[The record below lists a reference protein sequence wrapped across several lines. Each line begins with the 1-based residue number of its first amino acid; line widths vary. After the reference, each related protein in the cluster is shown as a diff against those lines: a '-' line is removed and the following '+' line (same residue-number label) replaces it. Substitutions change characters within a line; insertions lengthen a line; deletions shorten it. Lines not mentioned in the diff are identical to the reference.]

1 MNGIS
6 RFPAFSGR
14 ALAITLSLAVMLG
27 SHALAQEATE
37 FPGLGPPGGLQQ
49 IHFESGKQQE
59 LVLQGPNARG
69 QLVVSGEYDSGQV
82 HDLSDKVTY
91 TVSTAGL
98 IAVDKNG
105 FVTPRADGECDVTA
119 TMAGGK
125 TAVVHV
131 RVESFENPLPINF
144 SSEIVPVFT
153 KLGCNTGACH
163 GKSGGQNGFKL
174 SLLGFYPEEDYEWL
188 VKEHRGRRIFPAAPE
203 FSLLLRKPSNK
214 LPHGGGR
221 RLDEEGHEWQ
231 LLVRWIEQGMPF
243 GEEDD
248 PVVTGIDVIPA
259 VRDMNSNTE
268 QQLRVLASYSDD
280 SIRDVTR
287 LATYESNDPEMAN
300 MALGGRISV
309 FERPGSAAVMIRFQG
324 QVTVFRA
331 NIPLGIEV
339 TNLPAEKNY
348 VDKHVFGKL
357 KRLGIPPSELSS
369 DSVFIRRVYLDVI
382 GRLPTAEQARS
393 FLEDRDP
400 AKRDKLVDFLL
411 EHPGYGDYFS
421 NKWVMILRNQRIN
434 NNTAVTYRFHDWV
447 RRAFQQNMPYDRFV
461 RNMLVAT
468 GDVEIHPPVSWYLQV
483 NTATEQMEDTAQ
495 LFLGLRIQ
503 CARCHHHPFEQWS
516 QNDYFGFQAFFAQVG
531 LKPSRGGVL
540 NGNVF
545 HKGAVATARNPRTNG
560 DRKPTGLGGEEL
572 EIPAYEDPRNQL
584 VDWMVEPGNPFFAKS
599 LVNRYWKHFFGRGI
613 VDPEDDMRVTNPPS
627 NAELLDALAENF
639 VQNGFDLKRL
649 VRDICTS
656 SAYQLSSE
664 PNDYNVTD
672 KQNYSS
678 FYPRRLNAEPL
689 YDAINQVANSA
700 VTFSGMPA
708 GTRAVQL
715 PDSGFTDYFLMVF
728 GKPQAASACECERS
742 DDANLAQSLHLL
754 NSTDIQGKLAAGSG
768 RPALLAADEEKSEE
782 EKVDELYYWAFSR
795 PANESERKL
804 IFEFIERQPNKKQA
818 YEDVLWALFNTKEF
832 LFIR

>member
-1 MNGIS
+1 MINNS
-6 RFPAFSGR
+6 RLPLFSGR
-14 ALAITLSLAVMLG
+14 ILVTAAIASLMLAVPALG
-27 SHALAQEATE
+27 QDAAE
-37 FPGLGPPGGLQQ
+37 FPGLGPRGVLQQ
-49 IHFESGKQQE
+49 IRFESGSQQE
-59 LVLQGPNARG
+59 LVLRGPNSRG
-69 QLVVSGEYDSGQV
+69 QLVVSGDYDSGQA
-82 HDLSDKVTY
+82 HDL
-91 TVSTAGL
+91 TVEVAY
-98 IAVDKNG
+98 AVSPEGPVDVSKDG

-119 TMAGGK
+119 TTRDGK
-125 TAVVHV
+125 KAVVHV
-131 RVESFENPLPINF
+131 TVESYSDPLPINF
-144 SSEIVPVFT
+144 ASEIVPVFT

-174 SLLGFYPEEDYEWL
+174 SLLGFYPDEDYEWL

-203 FSLLLRKPSNK
+203 FSLLLTKPANK

-231 LLVRWIEQGMPF
+231 LLVRWIEQGMPY
-243 GEEDD
+243 GQEED
-248 PVVTGIDVIPA
+248 PIVTGIEVVPG

-268 QQLRVLASYSDD
+268 QQVRVLASYSDGT
-280 SIRDVTR
+280 IRDVTR
-287 LATYESNDPEMAN
+287 MATYESNDSEMAN
-300 MALGGRISV
+300 AEMDGRISV

-331 NIPLGIEV
+331 HIPLGIEV
-339 TNLPAEKNY
+339 TELPPEKNY
-348 VDKHVFGKL
+348 VDQHVFGKL
-357 KRLGIPPSELSS
+357 KRLGIPPSEMSS
-369 DSVFIRRVYLDVI
+369 DSVFIRRVFLDVI
-382 GRLPTAEQARS
+382 GRLPTAEQARL
-393 FLEDRDP
+393 FVEDKDP

-447 RRAFQQNMPYDRFV
+447 RRAFQKNMPYDRFV
-461 RNMLVAT
+461 RNMLVAS

-516 QNDYFGFQAFFAQVG
+516 QNDYYGFQAFFSQVG
-531 LKPSRGGVL
+531 LKASRGGVP
-540 NGNVF
+540 NGSIF

-572 EIPAYEDPRNQL
+572 DIPAYEDPRHQL
-584 VDWMVEPGNPFFAKS
+584 VDWMAEPGNPFFAKS
-599 LVNRYWKHFFGRGI
+599 LVNRYWKHFFGHGI

-627 NAELLDALAENF
+627 NPELLDALAGNF
-639 VQNGFDLKRL
+639 IRNGFDLKRL

-664 PNDYNVTD
+664 PNEYNGSD
-672 KQNYSS
+672 KQNFSS

-689 YDAINQVANSA
+689 YDAINQVANSTVA
-700 VTFSGMPA
+700 FSGMPA

-754 NSTDIQGKLAAGSG
+754 NSTDIQGKLAAGEG

-795 PANESERKL
+795 PAKDSEKKL
-804 IFEFIERQPNKKQA
+804 IFEFMEGQPNKKQA
-818 YEDVLWALFNTKEF
+818 LEDVLWALFNTKEF

>member
-1 MNGIS
+1 MSNHS
-6 RFPAFSGR
+6 RTRLFSARILASCAVVSLMLALPA
-14 ALAITLSLAVMLG
+14 LG
-27 SHALAQEATE
+27 QETVE
-37 FPGLGPPGGLQQ
+37 FPGLGPRGALQQ
-49 IHFESGKQQE
+49 IRFESGPQQE
-59 LVLQGPNARG
+59 LVLQGPNSRG
-69 QLVVSGEYDSGQV
+69 QLVVSGDYDSGQV
-82 HDLSDKVTY
+82 HDLTVEVSY
-91 TVSTAGL
+91 TVSPEGP
-98 IAVDKNG
+98 VDVSKDG

-119 TMAGGK
+119 TTGDGK
-125 TAVVHV
+125 KA
-131 RVESFENPLPINF
+131 
-144 SSEIVPVFT
+144 
-153 KLGCNTGACH
+153 
-163 GKSGGQNGFKL
+163 
-174 SLLGFYPEEDYEWL
+174 
-188 VKEHRGRRIFPAAPE
+188 
-203 FSLLLRKPSNK
+203 
-214 LPHGGGR
+214 GR

-231 LLVRWIEQGMPF
+231 LLVRWIEQGMPY
-243 GEEDD
+243 GQEED
-248 PVVTGIDVIPA
+248 PVVTGIEVVPA
-259 VRDMNSNTE
+259 VRDMNRNTE
-268 QQLRVLASYSDD
+268 QQVRVLASYSDGT
-280 SIRDVTR
+280 IRDVTR
-287 LATYESNDPEMAN
+287 MATYESNDPEMAN
-300 MALGGRISV
+300 AEVDGRISV

-331 NIPLGIEV
+331 HIPLGIEV
-339 TNLPAEKNY
+339 TELPAEKNY
-348 VDKHVFGKL
+348 VDQHVFGKL

-369 DSVFIRRVYLDVI
+369 DAVFIRRVFLDVI

-393 FLEDRDP
+393 FVEDKDP

-461 RNMLVAT
+461 RNMLVAS

-516 QNDYFGFQAFFAQVG
+516 QDDYYGFQVFFSQVG
-531 LKPSRGGVL
+531 LKPSRGGVP
-540 NGNVF
+540 NGSIF
-545 HKGAVATARNPRTNG
+545 HKGALATARNPRTNG

-572 EIPAYEDPRNQL
+572 DIPAYEDPRHQL
-584 VDWMVEPGNPFFAKS
+584 VDWMAEPGNPFFAKS

-627 NAELLDALAENF
+627 NPELLDALAGSF
-639 VQNGFDLKRL
+639 IANGFDLKRL

-664 PNDYNVTD
+664 PNEYNGDD
-672 KQNYSS
+672 KQNFSS

-689 YDAINQVANSA
+689 YDAINQVANSTVA
-700 VTFSGMPA
+700 FSGMPA

-754 NSTDIQGKLAAGSG
+754 NSTDIQGKLAAGGG

-795 PANESERKL
+795 PAKDSEKKL
-804 IFEFIERQPNKKQA
+804 IFEFLAGQPNKKQA